1 MNLKNRL
8 ILVVGV
14 LGLISFFSN
23 VQGQSIGKRVGPQ
36 FPFLAGSARLAGL
49 ADASSGVTDEFSGF
63 GSNPSTLGMLKKSIA
78 DYATQRVQKG
88 ITFEHLGLTYK
99 ASSVEAISF
108 SFEVLHFGGTD
119 FYTNEDVRKLG
130 YEARTGLAYGRL
142 LAEGFSAGI
151 NLQALTSTTGPNSV
165 WAFAGDVG
173 FMYVPG
179 KYIRYALVL
188 KGLGNDYRVPIAI
201 LKTDLQSIRLAKV
214 LSLGLVFDF
223 PFDDQR
229 KKLVVALQNDKI
241 LGEQSLLYR
250 LGAEYYPSYSEQF
263 RLAFRGGMIV
273 RGIDIEPRF
282 GLGIGYSQLNFDYSY
297 GYIKR
302 DNQPTQMFT
311 ISFYWPSNL

>member
-1 MNLKNRL
+1 MNLKNGL
-8 ILVVGV
+8 ILVAAVW
-14 LGLISFFSN
+14 GLMFFFSDA
-23 VQGQSIGKRVGPQ
+23 QGQSIGKRVGPQ

-49 ADASSGVTDEFSGF
+49 ADASSAMTDEFSGF

-78 DYATQRVQKG
+78 DYATQRTQKG
-88 ITFEHLGLTYK
+88 ITFEHFGLTYK

-142 LAEGFSAGI
+142 LAEGLSAGI

-165 WAFAGDVG
+165 WAFVGDVG
-173 FMYVPG
+173 FTYEPG

-188 KGLGNDYRVPIAI
+188 KGLGSDYRVPIAM
-201 LKTDLQSIRLAKV
+201 LKTDSYSSRLAKV
-214 LSLGLVFDF
+214 LALGLAFDF

-229 KKLVVALQNDKI
+229 KKLVVAFQNDKI
-241 LGEQSLLYR
+241 LGGESLLYR
-250 LGAEYYPSYSEQF
+250 LGIEYLPFYSQQF
-263 RLAFRGGMIV
+263 RLAYRGGLIV
-273 RGIDIEPRF
+273 RGIDVEPRF
-282 GLGIGYSQLNFDYSY
+282 GIGIGYSRLNFDYSY

-302 DNQPTQMFT
+302 DSQPTHTFT
-311 ISFYWPSNL
+311 LSFSWP